1 MRPRFVKSQREMEG
15 RFEDVWVLVDDDD
28 DLETWPEDA
37 DLTIVGQ
44 PATRQDGPLR
54 ASGGARYTVDVALP
68 GMLHARVLRA
78 PVSRCRVVSIDLD
91 AARRT
96 PGVRAVLGPK
106 GRSRWVATRR

>member
-37 DLTIVGQ
+37 DLTIVGR
-44 PATRQDGPLR
+44 PATRHDGPLR

-78 PVSRCRVVSIDLD
+78 PEQLPAALLKVVEQLLP
-91 AARRT
+91 R
-96 PGVRAVLGPK
+96 
-106 GRSRWVATRR
+106 